1 MPISIA
7 DSSVLSSPT
16 LSVKSI
22 SSSSDGTSDS
32 SVTTSSISEVT
43 QSSSPAADQP
53 VESTDESGPFTV
65 SSGIF
70 SRPKMTLNVAEF
82 KSLLNKKWTLGR
94 FNLYLSANFPSLF
107 RIKNDYLD
115 KISQAAKKTKAN
127 EVHVRFEDIEDH
139 VPFLSTTI
147 QPLISEI
154 MEGLRVLREVRI
166 EKCSVKEK
174 DHPHRTG
181 FLTFIQVVW
190 QGLGNNDLI

>member
-7 DSSVLSSPT
+7 DSSVISTPT
-16 LSVKSI
+16 ISVKSI
-22 SSSSDGTSDS
+22 SSSCDGFSDS

-43 QSSSPAADQP
+43 QSSFPADKP
-53 VESTDESGPFTV
+53 VESTDENEPFTI

-70 SRPKMTLNVAEF
+70 SRPKMTLTVAEF
-82 KSLLNKKWTLGR
+82 KSFLNKKWTLGR

>member
-7 DSSVLSSPT
+7 DSSVLSTPT

-22 SSSSDGTSDS
+22 SSSSDGTFDS
-32 SVTTSSISEVT
+32 SVTTSSVSEVT
-43 QSSSPAADQP
+43 QSSFPADQP
-53 VESTDESGPFTV
+53 VESTDESEPFTI

-70 SRPKMTLNVAEF
+70 SRPKMTLNVADF

-94 FNLYLSANFPSLF
+94 FNLYLSANFPSF
-107 RIKNDYLD
+107 FTIKTDYLD
-115 KISQAAKKTKAN
+115 KISQAAKKTKTN

-147 QPLISEI
+147 QPLLSEI
-154 MEGLRVLREVRI
+154 IEGLRVKREVRI

-181 FLTFIQVVW
+181 FLSFIQVVW
-190 QGLGNNDLI
+190 QGLGNDDLI